1 MTDDHT
7 TLLEPED
14 IHIAL
19 AGPGIAGADG
29 VLVYEDGVAQKG
41 EPLHD
46 ATQRMID
53 TVFGPTATELYGR
66 PSYNPTSDGRDH
78 ASRRYSPGAKSDDE

>member
-1 MTDDHT
+1 MGILTDC
-7 TLLEPED
+7 LCLQED
-14 IHIAL
+14 VHIAL

-46 ATQRMID
+46 VTQEMIE
-53 TVFGPTATELYGR
+53 TVFGPVATALYGD
-66 PSYNPTSDGRDH
+66 Y
-78 ASRRYSPGAKSDDE
+78 